1 MSVNLITVREGRK
14 VALPVTTEAEYRRL
28 RNTSAQMAN
37 LRQARQGNKAAKRR
51 LIQFNYSGYYPDG
64 VVKGNKLPSQAF
76 GFDVDEPEE
85 FQRIA
90 RLLLLQP
97 ASEKKLPGNVQTFAE
112 QPGNVQTFAEQQG
125 NVQTFAEQQG
135 KSQTMAGQP
144 GNVQTTAGLQGNAQ
158 NFAEQ
163 PMKASPLAE
172 QLGLLMLERSASQGG
187 HAVFLRK
194 KGDTILENQVRVA
207 QALDCELDTN
217 AHDVNRVYFSSTSV
231 PEELLFLS
239 PRLFEDQYG
248 VSPGADEQS
257 VRDEAVLLEQRE
269 RMGLEILPEGAHK
282 ANKHFRPA
290 SSSAERS
297 SFLSASS
304 SAEQSSFLSASSSA
318 EQVASGYASTRN
330 ENSRTIENEK
340 VAYNEKNIDN
350 EKTSQFNPST
360 DSTLLHADSTLS
372 HADSALSH
380 ADSTTS
386 HADAH
391 GQLPGVGGDTL
402 HPLPDAVLPAPAGGG
417 GALHRPDGCSPRAA
431 APAAELDSSSSQA
444 SLNAAP
450 RNASAPQN
458 AAPQNAAPQNA
469 APQNA
474 SAAQS
479 APSYLGI
486 PYGEIIRRWW
496 MMYNDGQTPVK
507 SNRDV
512 LTFELA
518 VNLRHICGFD
528 RDLMDRVIPC
538 YDGFPESQ
546 KLKCIDSALQEKRTQ
561 MPRRLRDV
569 LAAIR
574 QETLASANG
583 FAGFGGNGFG
593 GNGFGGNGF
602 GGNGGASDANAVV
615 DALDE
620 AMLQDEQWYARQ
632 LPRLPQGVAD
642 SVEAAGKSLCMPT
655 LVAIAPAIG
664 ALATG
669 VKLDVHGTPRGLNL
683 ISYICGEFGSG
694 KGQMDPII
702 AAWMSELQAQA
713 DIYTQQEEEW
723 AQKTRRMKSGKAPE
737 QPKLPVRML
746 PLNNTLANLAERL
759 GNAEGKHSFSFTPE
773 ADTVALKW
781 KSAISDFSVMLRQ
794 AYDESRY
801 DREAKSADAVRVH
814 IKQLLWNVTMCG
826 TQDALYRVITNYTDG
841 LLSRIAIARTPDN
854 TFSPLAE
861 RPATMSDY
869 QEERIK
875 QVAHLLP
882 LMEGTVVLDKLEQQ
896 GRMWLER
903 VRLEA
908 MKNDDR
914 VMARQRLR
922 GCVNAQRIT
931 CALWLPKVAELLIRK
946 HGMAGAEN
954 RLKADPQL
962 WAEMLRKMQGEE
974 MMQLFDILADY
985 LIDNDLYYF
994 REKIEHAYESK
1005 NYTTTSS
1012 PGMRLKHGRNDTIF
1026 ARLGDSFSFEQ
1037 AFQQAMAVKGTNVSH
1052 NSVKMML
1059 RNWRKQGLVV
1069 LTDKQDFL
1077 KQQGGVVVV

>member
-1 MSVNLITVREGRK
+1 MSVNLITVREGHK

-28 RNTSAQMAN
+28 RNTSVQMAN
-37 LRQARQGNKAAKRR
+37 LRQARQGNQSAKRR
-51 LIQFNYSGYYPDG
+51 LIQFNYSGYYPNG

-76 GFDVDEPEE
+76 GFDVDDPEE

-90 RLLLLQP
+90 RLLLKS
-97 ASEKKLPGNVQTFAE
+97 ASEN
-112 QPGNVQTFAEQQG
+112 
-125 NVQTFAEQQG
+125 
-135 KSQTMAGQP
+135 
-144 GNVQTTAGLQGNAQ
+144 TASSEKNCASSENPKEG
-158 NFAEQ
+158 E
-163 PMKASPLAE
+163 ASPLAE

-187 HAVFLRK
+187 HAVFLRQ
-194 KGDTILENQVRVA
+194 KGNTILENQVRIA

-217 AHDVNRVYFSSTSV
+217 AHDVNRVYFSSTAA

-257 VRDEAVLLEQRE
+257 AKYEAVLLENRE
-269 RMGLEILPEGAHK
+269 RAGLEILPEGAHK
-282 ANKHFRPA
+282 ANKHFRP
-290 SSSAERS
+290 SR
-297 SFLSASS
+297 L
-304 SAEQSSFLSASSSA
+304 
-318 EQVASGYASTRN
+318 
-330 ENSRTIENEK
+330 ENSK
-340 VAYNEKNIDN
+340 A
-350 EKTSQFNPST
+350 SLSPS
-360 DSTLLHADSTLS
+360 
-372 HADSALSH
+372 
-380 ADSTTS
+380 
-386 HADAH
+386 DATH
-391 GQLPGVGGDTL
+391 QCQLPGAGRDSHL
-402 HPLPDAVLPAPAGGG
+402 PLPDGALSAPASGSD
-417 GALHRPDGCSPRAA
+417 ALPSPDG
-431 APAAELDSSSSQA
+431 SS
-444 SLNAAP
+444 LC
-450 RNASAPQN
+450 
-458 AAPQNAAPQNA
+458 
-469 APQNA
+469 
-474 SAAQS
+474 
-479 APSYLGI
+479 YLGI
-486 PYGEIIRRWW
+486 PYEEIIRRWW
-496 MMYNDGQTPVK
+496 QMYNDGQTPVK

-518 VNLRHICGFD
+518 LNLRHICGFD
-528 RDLMDRVIPC
+528 REMMDRVIPC
-538 YDGFPESQ
+538 YDGFPEAQ
-546 KLKCIDSALQEKRTQ
+546 KLKCIDSALGEKRTQ

-574 QETLASANG
+574 QETLMAEDAGEGAN
-583 FAGFGGNGFG
+583 
-593 GNGFGGNGF
+593 
-602 GGNGGASDANAVV
+602 ANAVV
-615 DALDE
+615 GALDE
-620 AMLQDEQWYARQ
+620 AMLQDEQWYASQ
-632 LPRLPQGVAD
+632 LPRLPQGVGD

-655 LVAIAPAIG
+655 LIAIAPAIG

-702 AAWMSELQAQA
+702 AAWMSELQSQA

-861 RPATMSDY
+861 RPATMSEY

-903 VRLEA
+903 IRLEA

-931 CALWLPKVAELLIRK
+931 CALWLPKVAEQLIRK
-946 HGMAGAEN
+946 HGMAGAET
-954 RLKADPQL
+954 RLKADPHL
-962 WAEMLRKMQGEE
+962 WAEMLRKMQGED
-974 MMQLFDILADY
+974 MMRLFDILADY
-985 LIDNDLYYF
+985 LIDNDLFYF
-994 REKIEHAYESK
+994 REKIERAYESK
-1005 NYTTTSS
+1005 NYATSQT
-1012 PGMRLKHGRNDTIF
+1012 MRLKHGKNDTIF

-1037 AFQQAMAVKGTNVSH
+1037 AFQQAMAVKGSNVSN

-1069 LTDKQDFL
+1069 LTDKQDYL
-1077 KQQGGVVVV
+1077 KQQGGAVVV